1 MLNVLIAVNLNVHI
15 MSVGPADTIANV
27 KLLKRLT
34 FKPTIIFE
42 TSKR

>member
-1 MLNVLIAVNLNVHI
+1 MLNVLTVVNLNGRI
-15 MSVGPADTIANV
+15 MSVGPAGTIANV

>member
-1 MLNVLIAVNLNVHI
+1 MLNALIAVNLNAHI
-15 MSVGPADTIANV
+15 MSVDPVDIIANV